1 MAYAILGLAVMS
13 FKLHQFVIPAEVLQR
28 GFWLYVWQVNL
39 RGGTAVHLGPN
50 EHANAL
56 ATGPHADLQILPS
69 LTFGTPDEVLG
80 THRTEKDDICSQEG
94 APMNRRTGQ
103 RSRIWRLDM
112 LTGLA
117 FAVVCG
123 LGLAAAETYP
133 DRPIKLVVPFGAGGP
148 PDVAARIVAGYLSTH
163 LGALFIE
170 NRPGAGG
177 TIAARAVAAMP
188 PDGYSLM
195 LATSGALSISP
206 QLYHD
211 AGYDPVKSFA
221 PISLISTAPLVLAIN
236 AQMPIHNISEL
247 VAYAKSNPGKL
258 NFGASIGTP
267 PHISGEMFKILTG
280 TNIVFVPYK
289 TAAAAAS
296 DAIAG
301 QIQMTFQGTT
311 GIMPFVRT
319 GRGSTEC
326 RPMPGRALSRRLA
339 RLSTSS
345 PSSTV

>member
-1 MAYAILGLAVMS
+1 
-13 FKLHQFVIPAEVLQR
+13 
-28 GFWLYVWQVNL
+28 
-39 RGGTAVHLGPN
+39 
-50 EHANAL
+50 
-56 ATGPHADLQILPS
+56 
-69 LTFGTPDEVLG
+69 
-80 THRTEKDDICSQEG
+80 
-94 APMNRRTGQ
+94 MNRHTGQ
-103 RSRIWRLDM
+103 RSRIWRLDS

-117 FAVVCG
+117 FAVFCG

-177 TIAARAVAAMP
+177 TIAAKAVAAMP

-247 VAYAKSNPGKL
+247 VAYASRTQ
-258 NFGASIGTP
+258 AS
-267 PHISGEMFKILTG
+267 
-280 TNIVFVPYK
+280 
-289 TAAAAAS
+289 
-296 DAIAG
+296 
-301 QIQMTFQGTT
+301 
-311 GIMPFVRT
+311 
-319 GRGSTEC
+319 
-326 RPMPGRALSRRLA
+326 
-339 RLSTSS
+339 STSVHRS
-345 PSSTV
+345 GLRRIFRERCSRSLPEPTSFLFPTRQRLRQRVTLLPDRSR

>member
-1 MAYAILGLAVMS
+1 
-13 FKLHQFVIPAEVLQR
+13 
-28 GFWLYVWQVNL
+28 
-39 RGGTAVHLGPN
+39 
-50 EHANAL
+50 
-56 ATGPHADLQILPS
+56 
-69 LTFGTPDEVLG
+69 
-80 THRTEKDDICSQEG
+80 
-94 APMNRRTGQ
+94 MNRHTGQ
-103 RSRIWRLDM
+103 RSRIWRLDS

-177 TIAARAVAAMP
+177 TIAAKAVAAMP

-211 AGYDPVKSFA
+211 AGYA

-319 GRGSTEC
+319 GKL
-326 RPMPGRALSRRLA
+326 RPIGVVSSQRIPELSDVPTMEEQGINGMPPDAWQGIVAPAGTSVDIIAKLNRLINEG
-339 RLSTSS
+339 LSS
-345 PSSTV
+345 PELKGGIINLGGSPKLTTPAEFASIIATMKEKWAKVIKATGVKVN